1 MVKMERKVRY
11 PELLISQK
19 VLIAAKFKCFN
30 QKGHSQKHGGRHH
43 FYQNRSWGFQ
53 ATANLL
59 VLTSSERHLV
69 IEDKIA
75 CRTQTSGSVFIILVS
90 FCSALRVEK
99 HILKL
104 KK

>member
-1 MVKMERKVRY
+1 MGLKVSY
-11 PELLISQK
+11 PKLIISQK

-30 QKGHSQKHGGRHH
+30 QKGHTPKHGGKHH

-59 VLTSSERHLV
+59 VLTSPERHLV

-75 CRTQTSGSVFIILVS
+75 CRTQTNGSIFIILVS
-90 FCSALRVEK
+90 FCSALRLKK
-99 HILKL
+99 HILK
-104 KK
+104 

>member
-1 MVKMERKVRY
+1 MVKMGHKVRY
-11 PELLISQK
+11 PKLIISQK
-19 VLIAAKFKCFN
+19 VLVVAQFKCFN
-30 QKGHSQKHGGRHH
+30 QKGHTLKHRGRHL

-59 VLTSSERHLV
+59 VLTSPKRHLV

-75 CRTQTSGSVFIILVS
+75 CRTQTSGSIFIILVS

-99 HILKL
+99 HILK
-104 KK
+104 